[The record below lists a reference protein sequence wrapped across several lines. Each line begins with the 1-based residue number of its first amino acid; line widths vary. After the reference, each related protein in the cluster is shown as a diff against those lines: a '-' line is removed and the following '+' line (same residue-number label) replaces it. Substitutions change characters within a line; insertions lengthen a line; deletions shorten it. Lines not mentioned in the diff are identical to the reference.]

1 MDHAT
6 LQKKITSLFNLSIKK
21 IAYFVGGLISLISLF
36 FSIYFIYQHQTEISF
51 IEIIKNNTTQI
62 IVLVIISTL
71 LNLFL
76 GLAWYQILLGRGVK
90 VSLNKAIKIYGIT
103 QLAKYIPGN
112 IFQFVGRQGI
122 GMSEGIN
129 AKNLALSSLIEI
141 ILLSI
146 VGGLCFILFAMNKY
160 PNLILITF
168 SLILVAVILY
178 LPKIKKNDILSFI
191 LYFLYL
197 FSTSLIFIYIY
208 KMINYNFDLSFK
220 DYLNKSFAYI
230 FSWFLGF
237 ITPGS
242 PAGLGIREITLAKSM
257 ETSISSPNL
266 AVVIIL
272 SRLISV
278 ASDMNFFLLSAI
290 FFKRKK

>member
-1 MDHAT
+1 M
-6 LQKKITSLFNLSIKK
+6 
-21 IAYFVGGLISLISLF
+21 GGLISLISLF

-197 FSTSLIFIYIY
+197 FSTSLIFVYIY
-208 KMINYNFDLSFK
+208 KMINYNFDLSPK

-230 FSWFLGF
+230 IAWFLGF

-242 PAGLGIREITLAKSM
+242 PAGLGIREMTLAKSL
-257 ETSISSPNL
+257 EASISSMTL
-266 AVVIIL
+266 AAVIIL
-272 SRLISV
+272 SRFISV
-278 ASDMNFFLLSAI
+278 ASDINFFLLSAI
-290 FFKRKK
+290 FFKHKK

>member
-1 MDHAT
+1 LDYGT

-62 IVLVIISTL
+62 IGLIIISTL

-129 AKNLALSSLIEI
+129 AKKLALSSLIEI

-146 VGGLCFILFAMNKY
+146 VGGVCFVLFAMNKY
-160 PNLILITF
+160 PSYINITFLIILIAIF
-168 SLILVAVILY
+168 FCI
-178 LPKIKKNDILSFI
+178 PNIKKNDIYSF
-191 LYFLYL
+191 FLYL
-197 FSTSLIFIYIY
+197 FYVFSTSLIFVYTFKIVSH
-208 KMINYNFDLSFK
+208 NFDLSLK
-220 DYLNKSFAYI
+220 DYLNQSFAYI
-230 FSWFLGF
+230 FAWFLGF

-242 PAGLGIREITLAKSM
+242 PAGLGIREITLAKILQ
-257 ETSISSPNL
+257 TSITSLNL
-266 AVVIIL
+266 AVVIII
-272 SRLISV
+272 SRLISLI
-278 ASDMNFFLLSAI
+278 SDINFFLLSAI
-290 FFKRKK
+290 FFKHKR